1 MIEQSILRTA
11 VRQTGGRYRLWSG
24 FKQDISSD
32 FSDTLDFE
40 PGVGSYYS
48 FPVEFFPSDDDS
60 DPIDNLGNLE
70 KYSTELTQ
78 ASVSLQEMREITDGI
93 SRLCDTIH
101 ALLRSGKG
109 RFEEEVKL
117 SGGNGDT
124 RVRTT
129 VRRTLG
135 TVADGHQAFK
145 VRFEVYDDLQV
156 RKVRH
161 EAARKRAE
169 EEAKKKEDETST
181 AGAQTNG

>member
-1 MIEQSILRTA
+1 M
-11 VRQTGGRYRLWSG
+11 
-24 FKQDISSD
+24 
-32 FSDTLDFE
+32 
-40 PGVGSYYS
+40 GSYYS

-60 DPIDNLGNLE
+60 NPIDDLGNLE
-70 KYSTELTQ
+70 KYSRELTQ

-93 SRLCDTIH
+93 SSLCDTIH
-101 ALLRSGKG
+101 ALLGSGNG
-109 RFEEEVKL
+109 FEEGVKL
-117 SGGNGDT
+117 SGGNGHT

-156 RKVRH
+156 RKVRR

-169 EEAKKKEDETST
+169 EEAKKKEDETNT
-181 AGAQTNG
+181 AGARTNG